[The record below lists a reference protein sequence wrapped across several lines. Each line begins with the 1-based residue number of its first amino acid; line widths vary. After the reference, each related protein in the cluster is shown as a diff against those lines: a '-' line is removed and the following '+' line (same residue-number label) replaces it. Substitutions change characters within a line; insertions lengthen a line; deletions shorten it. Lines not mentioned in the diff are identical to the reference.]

1 MINQYFAAIKEYLKD
16 ANTSMFT
23 MRLSDAGVTL
33 GMAADFKPDSPLAK
47 FVAAQ
52 KPSAPLTLQGLPDG
66 DLLAAGT
73 FAFNGP
79 SVGELFESVGKQVL
93 ANEVIAQDPKIEA
106 YKKTLEQYRT
116 MAGLTSGA
124 RFAMLQAAPGGKTGL
139 FNGAMIADC
148 SDPQKYH
155 YSAA

>member
-16 ANTSMFT
+16 AHTSMFT

-33 GMAADFKPDSPLAK
+33 GMATDFKADSPMAK

-66 DLLAAGT
+66 DLLAAGA
-73 FAFNGP
+73 FAYNGQ
-79 SVGELFESVGKQVL
+79 SFGDLLDSVGKQIL
-93 ANEVIAQDPKIEA
+93 ANEVIAQDSKIDA

-116 MAGLTSGA
+116 MAALTSGA
-124 RFAMLQAAPGGKTGL
+124 GSSCSSPPRAARPASLT
-139 FNGAMIADC
+139 AR
-148 SDPQKYH
+148 
-155 YSAA
+155 